1 MNARLVTLTGPPH
14 DMGVQHGRLLKEQIH
29 FIAKERYA
37 LAVEHAAE
45 HGIKVSRDACLRL
58 AHKHLTHHERYSAA
72 MFEEFEGIASGAQI
86 SLEELFIANALTDFR
101 DVLWQQQAAPVG
113 VPGCTLFGIRRRRT
127 ADHVTY
133 IGQNWD
139 MHASA
144 ELSVHVFHRQ
154 PDDGPSSLAVSTAGG
169 LSLIGIN
176 EVGIAIGNSN
186 LQPNDARPGVMYLAM
201 IHEALRQSHFDA
213 ACRAITDCR
222 RSSGHNYLLADDE
235 GTIVDIETTA
245 EQFDEFRP
253 TGPHYVHTN
262 HYLSGRLKRSELEHD
277 LSSSHHRLNRL
288 GELLERQ
295 QESLRPETLQQMLSD
310 REGGPEVCVCREG
323 QGREARTCTFVVL
336 CPERRELWM
345 TSGPPNQGPACR
357 FGLN

>member
-1 MNARLVTLTGPPH
+1 
-14 DMGVQHGRLLKEQIH
+14 MGVQHGRLLKEQIH
-29 FIAKERYA
+29 YIAKERYT

-45 HGIKVSRDACLRL
+45 HGLKVSREACLRL
-58 AHKHLTHHERYSAA
+58 AHQHLRHHERYSPAV
-72 MFEEFEGIASGAQI
+72 FEEFEGIARGAQI

-101 DVLWQQQAAPVG
+101 DVLWQHQPDPVG
-113 VPGCTLFGIRRRRT
+113 VPGCTLFSVRRRRT

-133 IGQNWD
+133 LGQNWD

-144 ELSVHVFHRQ
+144 EPLVYLFQRQ
-154 PDDGPSSLAVSTAGG
+154 PDDGPSTLAVSTAGG

-186 LQPNDARPGVMYLAM
+186 LQPKDARPGVMYLAI
-201 IHEALRQSHFDA
+201 IHEALRQTHFDA

-245 EQFDEFRP
+245 ERADEHRP
-253 TGPHYVHTN
+253 PQPHYVHTN
-262 HYLSGRLKRSELEHD
+262 HYLSRRLQPCEAEQDLRS
-277 LSSSHHRLNRL
+277 SQHRLHRL
-288 GELLERQ
+288 SELLEQ
-295 QESLRPETLQQMLSD
+295 HEQSIGLESLQRLMSD
-310 REGGPEVCVCREG
+310 SAGGADVCICREG
-323 QGREARTCTFVVL
+323 RGREPRTCTFEAL

-345 TSGPPNQGPACR
+345 TVGPPNGEPARR